1 MERSLIQAQNLTFG
15 YDPGKK
21 VFEELSFSLLPGMFY
36 ALMGG
41 NGSGK
46 TTALRCLSGLLPGF
60 SGSVTFEGVPIH
72 KLSRNESARK
82 ISLVPQEHTIIFPY
96 LVRNMVLMG
105 RAPYVGTFEL
115 PGREDREAAEKAMRE
130 VGILHL
136 AEKPYANIS
145 GGERQLVLIA
155 RALAQET
162 PVMVL
167 DEPTSHL
174 DFRNQTLIFSILR
187 HLVREQGLLVIT
199 AIHDPNLALHFCDEV
214 MILHQG
220 RLLMSGPPH
229 EVINRDTIFRVFAIQ
244 VDEIRENGRI
254 RGVIPSAH
262 PLCTGECT
270 K

>member
-1 MERSLIQAQNLTFG
+1 MDRALIEAKDLTFG
-15 YDPGKK
+15 YDRSRK
-21 VFEELSFSLLPGMFY
+21 VFEGLTFSLRPGMLY

-60 SGSVTFEGVPIH
+60 SGTVTLKGTPIGE
-72 KLSRNESARK
+72 LSRNESARTVS
-82 ISLVPQEHTIIFPY
+82 IVPQEHTIIFPY

-105 RAPYVGTFEL
+105 RAPYIGTFEL
-115 PGREDREAAEKAMRE
+115 PGREDRERAEKAME
-130 VGILHL
+130 TVGILHL
-136 AEKPYANIS
+136 ADKPYAKIS

-155 RALAQET
+155 RALAQNT
-162 PVMVL
+162 PVMIL

-199 AIHDPNLALHFCDEV
+199 AVHDPNLALHFCDEV

-220 RLLMSGPPH
+220 RLLMSGPP
-229 EVINRDTIFRVFAIQ
+229 EEIINRDTISRVYS
-244 VDEIRENGRI
+244 VKVEEIRQEGRI
-254 RGVIPSAH
+254 RGVIPAEH
-262 PLCTGECT
+262 PLCTGEC
-270 K
+270 KK